1 MALFEHTLGRGQKN
15 PTVGRRCDLPWVVKT
30 TYSRFFWRPT
40 VGPIL
45 GSSEGGAAAF
55 GRRLLKWGNP
65 TPQDAVN
72 FPLAVWRA
80 SPPSRGVGKEEGRPQ
95 DKSPYLGAS
104 LRRVESKGRSLTS
117 CA

>member
-15 PTVGRRCDLPWVVKT
+15 PTVGRRCDLPWVVET

-55 GRRLLKWGNP
+55 GRRLLKGCGS
-65 TPQDAVN
+65 TPRSAVN
-72 FPLAVWRA
+72 FRLAVWRA
-80 SPPSRGVGKEEGRPQ
+80 SPPSSGVDTKEGRPQ
-95 DKSPYLGAS
+95 DKLPYRGAS